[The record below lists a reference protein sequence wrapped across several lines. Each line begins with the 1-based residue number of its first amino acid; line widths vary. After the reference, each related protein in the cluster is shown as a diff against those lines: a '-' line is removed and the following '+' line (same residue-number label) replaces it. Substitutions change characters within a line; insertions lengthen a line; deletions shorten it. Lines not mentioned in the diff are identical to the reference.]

1 MITELAIVYFFP
13 KNCVYKYILL
23 IVFIGDKMSETAS
36 NEIKV
41 NPLSQWFRQP
51 KIYIKL
57 PSNGE
62 FYPDGALD
70 RSVSGDYPVY
80 AMTAKDE
87 LMFKTPDALLSGQST
102 VEVIKSCVPAIK
114 EPWAMP
120 SIDVDVVLVAIRVAT
135 YGNDMEVESNCPE
148 CNAENAYDVDLAQWI
163 GSISNFEYE
172 AAVNCDPL
180 IVHIRPYNY
189 QELTKT
195 GLKTMEQQRIF
206 SVVNDDSISD
216 ENKLKMFG
224 ESFVKLTELTVDII
238 AGCITKIDSPNGST
252 SDPQFIKDFI
262 DNSPKSV
269 FDAVSDHIVGMK
281 ARIEFK
287 PVDVKCSECSTK
299 FAMPISMDHSNF
311 FAVRS

>member
-1 MITELAIVYFFP
+1 
-13 KNCVYKYILL
+13 
-23 IVFIGDKMSETAS
+23 
-36 NEIKV
+36 
-41 NPLSQWFRQP
+41 
-51 KIYIKL
+51 
-57 PSNGE
+57 
-62 FYPDGALD
+62 
-70 RSVSGDYPVY
+70 
-80 AMTAKDE
+80 
-87 LMFKTPDALLSGQST
+87 
-102 VEVIKSCVPAIK
+102 
-114 EPWAMP
+114 
-120 SIDVDVVLVAIRVAT
+120 
-135 YGNDMEVESNCPE
+135 
-148 CNAENAYDVDLAQWI
+148 
-163 GSISNFEYE
+163 
-172 AAVNCDPL
+172 
-180 IVHIRPYNY
+180 
-189 QELTKT
+189 
-195 GLKTMEQQRIF
+195 MEQQRIF

-287 PVDVKCSECSTK
+287 PIDVKCSECSTE